1 MILLRTDAGA
11 DGSEGFSRLLYLA
24 QLLNRRHPVRFFT
37 PPDKASA
44 RTLKERNFPFLPP
57 QAEFPWEETTS
68 VLFDLPAFSPRDLLL
83 LAEAK
88 KRAVPTAQ
96 FAETGTMRPGADLTV
111 DFAARPE
118 LFPLHHRF
126 RHFQRL
132 ERKYRSR
139 VRRIFLGLGDAI
151 DYRGLKEIIDLLRR
165 ARFQIKVAPFS
176 AFKKSHAKALRRLTR
191 GTPGIGFAGKAECL
205 ARPLFEADVAVILAG
220 QRAYEAAA
228 CGTPAL
234 YFAATPG
241 QEKTAEQFAAA
252 GAGIF
257 AGDISELMAGKWLET
272 VRDLSFEKRLEMGRK
287 GKGRIDGLGV
297 HRVLALLKENKII
310 G

>member
-1 MILLRTDAGA
+1 MILLRADAGA
-11 DGSEGFSRLLYLA
+11 EGSEGFFRLLYLA
-24 QLLNRRHPVRFFT
+24 QLLNRRHPVRFLI
-37 PPDKASA
+37 PPDKAVA
-44 RTLKERNFPFLPP
+44 KTLREHKFPFLSPL
-57 QAEFPWEETTS
+57 AEFPWEGTTA
-68 VLFDLPAFSPRDLLL
+68 VFFDLPAFSPRDLQL

-88 KRAVPTAQ
+88 KRGVPTAQ
-96 FAETGTMRPGADLTV
+96 FAETGTALPGASLAIDL
-111 DFAARPE
+111 ASRPE
-118 LFPLHHRF
+118 LFPLHQRF

-132 ERKYRSR
+132 ERKYRLQ
-139 VRRIFLGLGDAI
+139 VRRIFLGLGNAV
-151 DYRGLKEIIDLLRR
+151 DYRQIKEIVDRLRR

-176 AFKKSHAKALRRLTR
+176 AFKKAHAKALRRLTR
-191 GTPGIGFAGKAECL
+191 GTPGIGFVGKAECL
-205 ARPLFEADVAVILAG
+205 ARPLFEADLALILAG

-241 QEKTAEQFAAA
+241 QEKTAGQFASA

-257 AGDISELMAGKWLET
+257 AGDISALTGGEWLET
-272 VRDLSFEKRLEMGRK
+272 VSGLAFEKRLEMGQK
-287 GKGRIDGLGV
+287 GKALIDGLGL